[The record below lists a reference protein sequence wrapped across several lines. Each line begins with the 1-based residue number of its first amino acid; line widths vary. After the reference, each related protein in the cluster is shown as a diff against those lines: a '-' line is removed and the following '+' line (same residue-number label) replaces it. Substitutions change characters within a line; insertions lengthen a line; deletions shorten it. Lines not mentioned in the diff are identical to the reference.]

1 MSRHLD
7 HLKAHVIAG
16 FNITCVGD
24 ERAHSYLPS
33 KAENTISDQVAKHVL
48 KWFDPFYAEYS
59 WRDRGSDE
67 RQYCVPGNN
76 FPIASIMRTKYGKY
90 PEYHTSLDDFN
101 VMAPKGLEGG
111 YMALQKA
118 LTALERSS
126 FPQVRVYGEPQLGK
140 RGLYPTV
147 GSKVSNKHGRLM
159 LDVMSYCDEK
169 MSLLDIAERCDVPI
183 WELYTMIDVLH
194 EQELIF

>member
-7 HLKAHVIAG
+7 PLKAHVIAG
-16 FNITCVGD
+16 LNITCVGD

-33 KAENTISDQVAKHVL
+33 RAENTITDQVAKHEL
-48 KWFDPFYAEYS
+48 KWFDPYYAEYS

-67 RQYCVPGNN
+67 RQYCVPGIDL
-76 FPIASIMRTKYGKY
+76 PIASIMRTKYGKY

-101 VMAPKGLEGG
+101 TMTPKGLEGG

-126 FPQVRVYGEPQLGK
+126 FPQVRVYGEPQLGN

-147 GSKVSNKHGRLM
+147 GSKVSNIQGRLM
-159 LDVMSYCDEK
+159 LDVISYCDEK
-169 MSLLDIAERCDVPI
+169 ISLLDIAEWCDVPI